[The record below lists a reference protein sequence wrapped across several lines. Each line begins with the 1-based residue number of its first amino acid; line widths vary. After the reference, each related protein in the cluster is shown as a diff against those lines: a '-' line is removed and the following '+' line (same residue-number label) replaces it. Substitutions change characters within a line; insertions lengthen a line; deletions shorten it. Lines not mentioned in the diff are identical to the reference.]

1 MTIRE
6 AVMEHGGATAADVDS
21 LVGLEDFAQ
30 KNNLKVDDNA
40 SYGNL
45 LVQIFEEVAEAKLIQ
60 PTFMTGYP
68 IEVSPLARKNDK
80 NGAVVDRFELYIGGR
95 ELANA
100 FSELNDP
107 ADQRQRFMAQM
118 DARAAGDE
126 EANPIDDDYVRA
138 LEYGM
143 PPAAGEGIGVDRL
156 VMLLTNSPSIRDV
169 ILSHPSPAPL
179 AVSTSMNYELFIGL
193 RYLRARR
200 RETFISLITVI
211 SILGVML
218 AVMTLNVVMSV
229 MSGFEETLRDRLLG
243 IDAHIALVRSGE
255 PLRDYEKLLAEMSK
269 EPGVIAATPT
279 IYGQVM
285 MTSGSRV
292 SGVVVR
298 GVDPDRV
305 NAVINIQSF
314 LRQGTLA
321 GLTAQHPLQVED
333 RTVSLPGIILGER
346 LANQLGVFP
355 GSPVQVVSPLGSPT
369 AIGMIPKVRR
379 FMVAG
384 ILRTGM
390 SEIDQTLV
398 FMGLSEAQKFFELPN
413 AVTNI
418 EMRVKEVDQS
428 RQIADR
434 IQRRLGFPYFAEDWT
449 RLWPNLFSA
458 LQLEKT
464 VYFLVLLLM
473 VLIGAFNIVSTLV
486 MVVMEKKKD
495 IAILRSMG
503 ATQQS
508 IRKIFL
514 LKGFLIGV
522 IGTILGVVLGLLVCG
537 LISQYQFKLP
547 DGVFLISTVPV
558 RIYLGNFVL
567 VAVAS
572 FVVCLIASI
581 YPARQA
587 AKLDPVEIIRYE

>member
-1 MTIRE
+1 M
-6 AVMEHGGATAADVDS
+6 
-21 LVGLEDFAQ
+21 
-30 KNNLKVDDNA
+30 K
-40 SYGNL
+40 
-45 LVQIFEEVAEAKLIQ
+45 
-60 PTFMTGYP
+60 
-68 IEVSPLARKNDK
+68 
-80 NGAVVDRFELYIGGR
+80 
-95 ELANA
+95 
-100 FSELNDP
+100 
-107 ADQRQRFMAQM
+107 
-118 DARAAGDE
+118 
-126 EANPIDDDYVRA
+126 
-138 LEYGM
+138 
-143 PPAAGEGIGVDRL
+143 
-156 VMLLTNSPSIRDV
+156 
-169 ILSHPSPAPL
+169 
-179 AVSTSMNYELFIGL
+179 YELFIGL

-243 IDAHIALVRSGE
+243 INAHIALVRSGE
-255 PLRDYEKLLAEMSK
+255 PMRDHERLIAELTK
-269 EPGVIAATPT
+269 EPGVLAASPT

-285 MTSGSRV
+285 ITSGSRV

-298 GVDPDRV
+298 GVDPNRV
-305 NAVINIQSF
+305 NGVVNLQSF
-314 LRQGTLA
+314 LKEGSLA
-321 GLTAQHPLQVED
+321 ALKSQHPIQVEE
-333 RTVSLPGIILGER
+333 RTVMLPGIILGER
-346 LANQLGVFP
+346 LANQLGAFP
-355 GSPVQVVSPLGSPT
+355 GTAIQVVSPLGSPT
-369 AIGMIPKVRR
+369 AIGVIPKVRR
-379 FMVAG
+379 FVVVG
-384 ILRTGM
+384 ILKSGM
-390 SEIDQTLV
+390 SEIDATLV
-398 FMGLSEAQKFFELPN
+398 FMALGDAQNFFEMPG

-418 EMRVKEVDQS
+418 EMRVKDVDQS
-428 RQIADR
+428 RQIAER

-503 ATQQS
+503 ASQQS

-514 LKGFLIGV
+514 LMGCMIGV
-522 IGTILGVVLGLLVCG
+522 IGTALGVVLGLLVCG

-558 RIYLGNFVL
+558 RIYLSNFAL
-567 VAVAS
+567 VTSAS
-572 FVVCLIASI
+572 FFVCLLASI

-587 AKLDPVEIIRYE
+587 SKLDPVEVLRYE

>member
-1 MTIRE
+1 
-6 AVMEHGGATAADVDS
+6 
-21 LVGLEDFAQ
+21 
-30 KNNLKVDDNA
+30 
-40 SYGNL
+40 
-45 LVQIFEEVAEAKLIQ
+45 
-60 PTFMTGYP
+60 
-68 IEVSPLARKNDK
+68 
-80 NGAVVDRFELYIGGR
+80 
-95 ELANA
+95 
-100 FSELNDP
+100 
-107 ADQRQRFMAQM
+107 
-118 DARAAGDE
+118 
-126 EANPIDDDYVRA
+126 
-138 LEYGM
+138 
-143 PPAAGEGIGVDRL
+143 
-156 VMLLTNSPSIRDV
+156 
-169 ILSHPSPAPL
+169 
-179 AVSTSMNYELFIGL
+179 MNYELFIGL

-243 IDAHIALVRSGE
+243 INAHIALVRSGE
-255 PLRDYEKLLAEMSK
+255 PLREYEKLLTEMSK
-269 EPGVIAATPT
+269 EPGIIAATPT

-305 NAVINIQSF
+305 NAVVNIQSF

-321 GLTAQHPLQVED
+321 ALTTQHPLQVED

-369 AIGMIPKVRR
+369 AIGMIPKMRR

-384 ILRTGM
+384 ILKTGM

-398 FMGLSEAQKFFELPN
+398 FMGLSEAQKFFELSD

-418 EMRVKEVDQS
+418 EMRVRDVDQS
-428 RQIADR
+428 REIADR

-522 IGTILGVVLGLLVCG
+522 IGTVLGVVLGLLVCG

-567 VAVAS
+567 VALAS
-572 FVVCLIASI
+572 FMVCLLASI

>member
-1 MTIRE
+1 
-6 AVMEHGGATAADVDS
+6 
-21 LVGLEDFAQ
+21 
-30 KNNLKVDDNA
+30 
-40 SYGNL
+40 
-45 LVQIFEEVAEAKLIQ
+45 
-60 PTFMTGYP
+60 
-68 IEVSPLARKNDK
+68 
-80 NGAVVDRFELYIGGR
+80 
-95 ELANA
+95 
-100 FSELNDP
+100 
-107 ADQRQRFMAQM
+107 
-118 DARAAGDE
+118 
-126 EANPIDDDYVRA
+126 
-138 LEYGM
+138 
-143 PPAAGEGIGVDRL
+143 
-156 VMLLTNSPSIRDV
+156 
-169 ILSHPSPAPL
+169 
-179 AVSTSMNYELFIGL
+179 
-193 RYLRARR
+193 
-200 RETFISLITVI
+200 
-211 SILGVML
+211 
-218 AVMTLNVVMSV
+218 
-229 MSGFEETLRDRLLG
+229 
-243 IDAHIALVRSGE
+243 
-255 PLRDYEKLLAEMSK
+255 
-269 EPGVIAATPT
+269 
-279 IYGQVM
+279 
-285 MTSGSRV
+285 
-292 SGVVVR
+292 
-298 GVDPDRV
+298 
-305 NAVINIQSF
+305 
-314 LRQGTLA
+314 
-321 GLTAQHPLQVED
+321 
-333 RTVSLPGIILGER
+333 
-346 LANQLGVFP
+346 
-355 GSPVQVVSPLGSPT
+355 
-369 AIGMIPKVRR
+369 
-379 FMVAG
+379 
-384 ILRTGM
+384 M

-413 AVTNI
+413 AITNI

-572 FVVCLIASI
+572 FVVCLLASI